1 MQAKIPWILPTPCR
15 WFSLTIPVATCIQVY
30 KEWDYNK
37 LSEIPSL
44 GIAKTRLFS
53 AGHYLVFKPG
63 FSLMIKFYR
72 NLALGSLVLMIVT
85 TFIFYIGY
93 KKSQLAVS
101 LFPERDQSL
110 VWKTAVE
117 PEQPKGKTQLLPSDE
132 VGNIEYDF
140 VLDPEQRFPYTHYSL
155 YFVDA
160 IQSSLQIDLTSYQTL
175 SFKIICDPKN
185 VLLFT
190 LFSFDD
196 KVTDL
201 KDLVTRRVSSTAFT
215 CTQTWNKVTIAL
227 DDLETPTWWL
237 SKYGFD
243 YSEKGYRLDKTMG
256 FAWVNSLQSPVGI
269 RANIKLTDIELSG
282 SEPRYVYGASA
293 ICVCLWILFF
303 VWQLRRYARVLT
315 LEIRARVKDDQPL
328 MAYKKLFIE
337 PQKDK
342 EKDALLRYMATE
354 YTNPDLSLDAAIAS
368 LNINDI
374 LKEEL
379 GLTFT
384 TYLNKLRLTEA
395 ARLLTESSHVNVSEI
410 AYAVGY
416 NNVPYF
422 NKLFKQE
429 YGCAPKTF
437 INLYQAKDP
446 L

>member
-1 MQAKIPWILPTPCR
+1 MMV
-15 WFSLTIPVATCIQVY
+15 LTAF
-30 KEWDYNK
+30 
-37 LSEIPSL
+37 LL
-44 GIAKTRLFS
+44 
-53 AGHYLVFKPG
+53 
-63 FSLMIKFYR
+63 
-72 NLALGSLVLMIVT
+72 
-85 TFIFYIGY
+85 YIGY
-93 KKSQLAVS
+93 KQSQLAVS
-101 LFPERDQSL
+101 LFPARDQGL
-110 VWKTAVE
+110 VWKTAIE
-117 PEQPKGKTQLLPSDE
+117 PEKPKGKTQLLLRNE
-132 VGNIEYDF
+132 VGNVEYDF
-140 VLDPEQRFPYTHYSL
+140 ILDPEQKFPYIHYSL

-160 IQSSLQIDLTSYQTL
+160 IQSSLQVDLTPYQTV
-175 SFKIICDPKN
+175 SFNIICDPKN

-196 KVTDL
+196 AITDL
-201 KDLVTRRVSSTAFT
+201 KNLVTRRVSSTAFT
-215 CTQTWNKVTIAL
+215 CTQSWTKVTIAL
-227 DDLETPTWWL
+227 DDLETPQWWL
-237 SKYGFD
+237 GKYGFD
-243 YSEKGYRLDKTMG
+243 YSEKGYPLHKAMG
-256 FAWVNSLQSPVGI
+256 FAWVNSLQSPV
-269 RANIKLTDIELSG
+269 NTPSNVKLTDIKLSG
-282 SEPRYVYGASA
+282 SEPRYIYAASGVSA
-293 ICVCLWILFF
+293 CLWVLFF
-303 VWQLRRYARVLT
+303 VWQLRRYSRVLT

-354 YTNPDLSLDAAIAS
+354 YTNHDLSLDTAISS
-368 LNINDI
+368 LNINRNKINDF

-395 ARLLTESSHVNVSEI
+395 ARLLTESANVNVSEI

-437 INLYQAKDP
+437 KTLYQSKDP